1 MYIIYKRER
10 GAYIGLALLL
20 VLMSFVSHFSQ
31 PVPIAKHRPM
41 GHDLLHRP
49 MHGDWHVLAE
59 KAA

>member
-1 MYIIYKRER
+1 
-10 GAYIGLALLL
+10 
-20 VLMSFVSHFSQ
+20 MSFVSHFSQ

-49 MHGDWHVLAE
+49 MHGDWHVSAE